1 MTQLSCLHVKEL
13 AAPGLLA
20 HRNVFKRRKS
30 QAFRDSPCSR
40 PASPPPVRCDTFRA
54 ISTGILMT
62 DDRFFRRSGPFGLG
76 DLARHIGAEM
86 PCGASSEFPIHGLA
100 ALSKAESGEVSV
112 FSEAQHRDSFQS
124 SHASVVIT
132 NNALSKHEHN
142 GTMLLLC
149 ENPRL
154 AFAQVAHLF
163 YPRNLPKSGIHAQA
177 RGTSVGAGAV
187 IGAGVKIG
195 ERCRIDSNAVIE
207 ESVTIGDDCD
217 VGANT
222 CISHAI
228 IGNRVR
234 ISTNVS
240 IGGEGFGFVPGPKG
254 LLRVPQLGRVIIED
268 DVEIGGNCAVD
279 RGAMDDTVI
288 GRGTAIDNLVQIAHN
303 VCIGKYC
310 VIAGQAGVAGSTTI
324 GDFVMIGGQVAVKDH
339 VTIGSHARIAGKSGV
354 MRDVG
359 AKESVAGT
367 PAVPVREWH
376 RQTLAMEKLTRKP
389 NGGAS

>member
-1 MTQLSCLHVKEL
+1 
-13 AAPGLLA
+13 
-20 HRNVFKRRKS
+20 
-30 QAFRDSPCSR
+30 
-40 PASPPPVRCDTFRA
+40 
-54 ISTGILMT
+54 MT
-62 DDRFFRRSGPFGLG
+62 DDRFFRRSGPFWLG
-76 DLARHIGAEM
+76 DLARHIGADM
-86 PCGASSEFPIHGLA
+86 PRDASAEFPIHGLA
-100 ALSKAESGEVSV
+100 SLDKAERGEVSV
-112 FSEAQHRDSFQS
+112 FCEAQHRDRFQN
-124 SHASVVIT
+124 SHASVVVT
-132 NNALSKHEHN
+132 SNLLSKHEHN

-154 AFAQVAHLF
+154 AFAQIGHLF
-163 YPRNLPKSGIHAQA
+163 YPRNLPMSGIHAYA
-177 RGTSVGAGAV
+177 RVDPSAAIGADTYVGAGAV
-187 IGAGVKIG
+187 IGADVKIG
-195 ERCRIDSNAVIE
+195 ERCRIDRNAVIE
-207 ESVTIGDDCD
+207 DGVLIGDDCD

-254 LLRVPQLGRVIIED
+254 LLRVPQLGRVLIED

-279 RGAMDDTVI
+279 RGAMEDTVI

-303 VCIGKYC
+303 VRIGKYC
-310 VIAGQAGVAGSTTI
+310 VIAGQAGIAGSSTI

-339 VTIGSHARIAGKSGV
+339 VTIGAHARIAGKSGV

-376 RQTLAMEKLTRKP
+376 RQTLALAKMTSRK
-389 NGGAS
+389 ND

>member
-1 MTQLSCLHVKEL
+1 
-13 AAPGLLA
+13 
-20 HRNVFKRRKS
+20 
-30 QAFRDSPCSR
+30 
-40 PASPPPVRCDTFRA
+40 
-54 ISTGILMT
+54 MT

-86 PCGASSEFPIHGLA
+86 PCDASAELSIHGLA
-100 ALSKAESGEVSV
+100 ALDKAQSGEVSV
-112 FSEAQHRDSFQS
+112 FSEAQYSDSFQS
-124 SHASVVIT
+124 SHASVVVT
-132 NNALSKHEHN
+132 NAALSKHKHN

-154 AFAQVAHLF
+154 AFAQIGHLF
-163 YPRNLPKSGIHAQA
+163 YPRNLPVSGIHARA
-177 RGTSVGAGAV
+177 HVDPSAKIGAGTYVGAGAV
-187 IGAGVKIG
+187 IGVDVTIG
-195 ERCRIDSNAVIE
+195 ARCRIDCNAVIE
-207 ESVTIGDDCD
+207 NSVVIGDDCD

-222 CISHAI
+222 SISHAM

-254 LLRVPQLGRVIIED
+254 LVRVPQLGRVLIED
-268 DVEIGGNCAVD
+268 DVEIGGNCAID
-279 RGAMDDTVI
+279 RGAMEDTVI

-303 VCIGKYC
+303 VRIGKYC
-310 VIAGQAGVAGSTTI
+310 VIAGQAGVAGSTVI

-339 VTIGSHARIAGKSGV
+339 VTVGAHARIAGKSGV

-359 AKESVAGT
+359 AKESVAGV

-376 RQTLAMEKLTRKP
+376 RQTLALEKLTQKP
-389 NGGAS
+389 NGKAS

>member
-1 MTQLSCLHVKEL
+1 
-13 AAPGLLA
+13 
-20 HRNVFKRRKS
+20 
-30 QAFRDSPCSR
+30 
-40 PASPPPVRCDTFRA
+40 
-54 ISTGILMT
+54 MT

-76 DLARHIGAEM
+76 DLARHIGADM
-86 PCGASSEFPIHGLA
+86 PCDASPDFSIHGLA
-100 ALSKAESGEVSV
+100 ALEKAENGEVSV
-112 FSEAQHRDSFQS
+112 FSEAQHRDSFQN
-124 SHASVVIT
+124 SHASVVVT

-154 AFAQVAHLF
+154 AFAQIAHLF
-163 YPRNLPKSGIHAQA
+163 YPRNVPTSGIHPQAQIDPTA
-177 RGTSVGAGAV
+177 RIGAGTYVGAGAV
-187 IGAGVKIG
+187 VGSDVTIGD
-195 ERCRIDSNAVIE
+195 RCRIDCNAVIE
-207 ESVTIGDDCD
+207 ESVVIGDDCD

-222 CISHAI
+222 SISHAV

-234 ISTNVS
+234 IATNCS

-254 LLRVPQLGRVIIED
+254 LLRVPQLGRVLIED

-303 VCIGKYC
+303 VRIGKYC

-339 VTIGSHARIAGKSGV
+339 VTIGAHTRIAGKSGV

-359 AKESVAGT
+359 EKQSVAGV

-376 RQTLAMEKLTRKP
+376 RQTLALEKLTHKP
-389 NGGAS
+389 NGSAS